1 MIKVRKNISDHIYEI
16 IKSDILEGDLEFGD
30 KIVEIDYS
38 NKLNVSRTPLR
49 EAIKKLEIEGLIER
63 LPNGRLR
70 IMEMSTKR
78 IEEIFQ
84 IRVALEDIILNSLMN
99 SRESLIPLEENL
111 SLTRLHINS
120 ENWEASKKLFAEYN
134 NLFYKVSDLEFTTK
148 ILKSYDFIVSKLRKN
163 SLKSPE
169 RIKAAFEEHQAIFKS
184 LMDKDLE
191 KAKELNRSH
200 LMNSKNS
207 ILSSFEEKN
216 S

>member
-16 IKSDILEGDLEFGD
+16 IKDDILNGDLDFGD

-70 IMEMSTKR
+70 IMEMNIKR

-84 IRVALEDIILNSLMN
+84 IRMALEEILLMSLMN
-99 SRESLIPLEENL
+99 SKESLVILEENL
-111 SLTRLHINS
+111 SLTRLQLNS
-120 ENWEASKKLFAEYN
+120 ENWSAARKLFSEYN
-134 NLFYKVSDLEFTTK
+134 QLFYKVSDLEFTTK

-163 SLKSPE
+163 SLKTSE
-169 RIKAAFEEHQAIFKS
+169 RIIAAYEEHLSIFKC
-184 LMDKDLE
+184 LETKDLE
-191 KAKELNRSH
+191 KAKELNKIH
-200 LMNSKNS
+200 LMNSKKS
-207 ILSSFEEKN
+207 ILNSFK
-216 S
+216 SK